1 MKSEEITE
9 NTQNQKRKNLQNS

>member
-9 NTQNQKRKNLQNS
+9 NTQNQKRKNL